1 MADFNKLEYMVQQ
14 VVKRDL
20 GVKIYAPIT
29 FPGAKR
35 GELRWE
41 ARIWES
47 KERIASTA
55 RLITVAKYGLQSP
68 WIEPQPDHPEHY
80 LVKVKP
86 VLAQYRKKNNRKE
99 KHTND
104 ATNDAEDQD

>member
-1 MADFNKLEYMVQQ
+1 MQQ

-35 GELRWE
+35 GDLHWE
-41 ARIWES
+41 ARILDS
-47 KERIASTA
+47 DERIACTA
-55 RLITVAKYGLQSP
+55 RLATVAKYGLQSP
-68 WIEPQPDHPEHY
+68 WTAPHPDHPEHY

-86 VLAQYRKKNNRKE
+86 VPEQYRKKKQGSYGNNR
-99 KHTND
+99 TSN
-104 ATNDAEDQD
+104 TQD

>member
-1 MADFNKLEYMVQQ
+1 MGATSKLEYMVQQ

-20 GVKIYAPIT
+20 GVKIYVPIT

-47 KERIASTA
+47 NERIASTA
-55 RLITVAKYGLQSP
+55 RLITVAKYGLQNP
-68 WIEPQPDHPEHY
+68 WVEPQPDHPEHY

-86 VLAQYRKKNNRKE
+86 VPAQYRKNKKG
-99 KHTND
+99 KYTND
-104 ATNDAEDQD
+104 ATGDAEDQD